1 MIVRLRRSLL
11 AKQRGQALVEMAM
24 ILPVFLLVVLGTL
37 NFGMAFDHNLTLE
50 YATREGARTG
60 AALGKGSSTQPCA
73 QVDDLIVAAVERVLT
88 SRGSPIDISQ
98 VTQIRIY
105 RVIPANTTG
114 DEPTSGAQVNRWIY
128 GLNQGPTVDG
138 QQLDFKKDA
147 SVQSWDACS
156 RLNGLNPDSIGVSI
170 YYTFNFQ
177 TPLGPLLQILK
188 IDMHDQSVMSLNPTT
203 N

>member
-1 MIVRLRRSLL
+1 MILRLRRRPL
-11 AKQRGQALVEMAM
+11 ADQRGQALVEMTI

-60 AALGKGSSTQPCA
+60 SALGKGSSTQPCA

-88 SRGSPIDISQ
+88 SRGSPVDLAK

-105 RVIPANTTG
+105 KVTSATNG
-114 DEPTSGAQVNRWIY
+114 DEPAGALVNRWIY

-138 QQLDFKKDA
+138 QPLDFKKDA
-147 SVQSWDACS
+147 SVQTWSACS
-156 RLNGLNPDSIGVSI
+156 RNNGLNPDSIGVSI

-177 TPLGPLLQILK
+177 TPLGPLLQLLK
-188 IDMHDQSVMSLNPTT
+188 IDMHDQTVMSLNPTT